1 MRSTLYP
8 RSRTQLRQRHAWN
21 RLVEV
26 KDGANVVAH
35 YRYDGLGRRIRKIT
49 YDANEDEV
57 SDTRYLYDGWRCIE
71 ERDENDSDE
80 LRARYIYGALYI
92 DEPLRMYRDTNEDG
106 AFTDEGDVNVY
117 YLQDRLFNVVALT
130 DTDGALRTTG
140 DAP

>member
-1 MRSTLYP
+1 M
-8 RSRTQLRQRHAWN
+8 
-21 RLVEV
+21 EV